1 MVTTKKNLEQAK
13 LAELRSS
20 RKTVDIFL
28 RNGYQIH
35 GVIKDFDDEVII
47 VSARNRKWMLYRHML
62 SGIVLEEVT

>member
-1 MVTTKKNLEQAK
+1 MSGKNLKIEQEK
-13 LAELRSS
+13 LEALRSS

-47 VSARNRKWMLYRHML
+47 VNSRNRKWMLYRHML